1 MEIQRETWEVKS
13 EKDWVVVSISGRI
26 DSFNQ
31 ASFYGQV
38 ERLIN
43 EGKRR
48 VAIDLSRAKFLS
60 LPSIK
65 WLTNLAFELK
75 EKGGDLAL
83 VAASEKL
90 KRQIDIYATLDPIQ
104 VLRSKSDLT

>member
-1 MEIQRETWEVKS
+1 MEFVREPWEVKS
-13 EKDWVVVSISGRI
+13 EKDWVVVAISGRI

-31 ASFYGQV
+31 ASFCDQV
-38 ERLIN
+38 ERLVS

-48 VAIDLSRAKFLS
+48 VAIDLSHAKFLS

-90 KRQIDIYATLDPIQ
+90 KRQIDIYATLDPMRL
-104 VLRSKSDLT
+104 LRSKADLG

>member
-1 MEIQRETWEVKS
+1 MEFEREPWEVKT
-13 EKDWVVVSISGRI
+13 EKDWVVVAISGRI

-31 ASFYGQV
+31 DSFCGQLTKLV
-38 ERLIN
+38 A

-65 WLTNLAFELK
+65 WLTSLAFELK
-75 EKGGDLAL
+75 KKGGDLAL

-104 VLRSKSDLT
+104 ILRSKADLV